1 MSRAAQTERNRQLV
15 LEAARQVFL
24 TQGYHGARLDAI
36 AEEAG
41 FSKGVVY
48 SQFAGKADLFVAL
61 LEHRIAERAATNAR
75 MAEEYAGIEGLRA
88 LLRANARREEE
99 DAWAQLLIEFRVA
112 AAREPELNARYT
124 ALHERTL
131 EHFTQAVGRVL
142 ERGGLTTVYPPRVF
156 AELILA
162 LATGRVLE
170 RAAGTAQFDLEV
182 VVDLLTRLV
191 EPAPPTMEAR

>member
-61 LEHRIAERAATNAR
+61 LEHRIAERAA
-75 MAEEYAGIEGLRA
+75 
-88 LLRANARREEE
+88 
-99 DAWAQLLIEFRVA
+99 
-112 AAREPELNARYT
+112 
-124 ALHERTL
+124 
-131 EHFTQAVGRVL
+131 
-142 ERGGLTTVYPPRVF
+142 
-156 AELILA
+156 
-162 LATGRVLE
+162 
-170 RAAGTAQFDLEV
+170 GTAQFDLEV